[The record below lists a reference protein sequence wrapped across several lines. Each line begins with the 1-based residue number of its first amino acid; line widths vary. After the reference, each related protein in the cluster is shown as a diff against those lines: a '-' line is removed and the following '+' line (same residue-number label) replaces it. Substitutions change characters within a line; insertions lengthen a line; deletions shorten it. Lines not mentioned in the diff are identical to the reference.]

1 MLYKKVSER
10 AWSVIDV
17 GSLEKSVTIEGL
29 SDDDQSYY
37 VSVVAMSHHLASDI
51 NQAVMS
57 YGEQLYDSSGE
68 CEPLAASG
76 S

>member
-17 GSLEKSVTIEGL
+17 ESLEKSVIIEGL

-68 CEPLAASG
+68 CEPLGASG